1 MYKANLNKD
10 PDMSMRKLR
19 KLISEST
26 GIGET
31 TVHRTI
37 KEYKETKTVTSP
49 KRRRV
54 RQSVFDKYDDFARNT
69 VRKHVHNIWLRQE
82 NPTIDK
88 IYSAVSSDESLP
100 QISRTNLHKLIK
112 ELHLSNYD
120 GTLK

>member
-54 RQSVFDKYDDFARNT
+54 RQSVLDKYDDLARNT

-82 NPTIDK
+82 NPTLDK
-88 IYSAVSSDESLP
+88 IYSAVSSDDSLP

-112 ELHLSNYD
+112 ELHLSKYD